1 MIQWNTMENQK
12 KGLAYL
18 DYSSYILKIL
28 DIYRYIDIYVYIYI
42 LISIYIILHLVKSCK
57 IIWNPI
63 AIYIYL
69 HHSASINLILLDVF
83 VRALDITEPIL
94 KIIVMPCDAHPLL
107 EQEEQKLPQAVH
119 LRGRL
124 PCIGWVHT
132 SEVVWGCHWILEW
145 CCMILNILGGSCWYY
160 HVLSCT
166 I

>member
-28 DIYRYIDIYVYIYI
+28 DIYRYIYIYI

-107 EQEEQKLPQAVH
+107 EQEEQKLPPQAVH

-124 PCIGWVHT
+124 PCIGWR
-132 SEVVWGCHWILEW
+132 SR
-145 CCMILNILGGSCWYY
+145 
-160 HVLSCT
+160 HVLVWLPFVVT
-166 I
+166 YKMPPPINTWGTWKTQNRI